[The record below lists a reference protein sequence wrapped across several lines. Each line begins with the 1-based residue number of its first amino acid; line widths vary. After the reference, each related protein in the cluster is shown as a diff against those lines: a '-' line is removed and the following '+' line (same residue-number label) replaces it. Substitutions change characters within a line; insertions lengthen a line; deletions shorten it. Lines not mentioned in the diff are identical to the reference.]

1 MRYVVDTE
9 KTPEQ
14 ALADLTEA
22 VRKHGFGVLH
32 TYDLKQTL
40 SSKGFDLPN
49 ACHILEICNPQQALN
64 VLRYFKNFPT
74 RGITYCRNF
83 KIPSSINS
91 EFAHII
97 QLCGGFYF
105 YTDASWKVGH
115 TYGGLACCYVLRWYY
130 RLNV

>member
-64 VLRYFKNFPT
+64 VLNEDMGMNIALPCRVSVYSEGGKTKIAMARPT
-74 RGITYCRNF
+74 RLLGALSDSLNLETIA
-83 KIPSSINS
+83 K
-91 EFAHII
+91 EVEEKM
-97 QLCGGFYF
+97 
-105 YTDASWKVGH
+105 TDMIGDA
-115 TYGGLACCYVLRWYY
+115 L
-130 RLNV
+130 